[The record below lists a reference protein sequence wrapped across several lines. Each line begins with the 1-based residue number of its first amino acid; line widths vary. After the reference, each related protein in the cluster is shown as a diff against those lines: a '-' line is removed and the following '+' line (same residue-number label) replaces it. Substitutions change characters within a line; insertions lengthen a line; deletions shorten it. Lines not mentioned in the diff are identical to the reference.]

1 MDPFVSEEGAE
12 LLAIFVSPR
21 IGEVMPLERVRYISL
36 SYISTSCCCVYPPP
50 PIPSEP
56 IKSQAC
62 VNTDGAFV
70 CQALKPPKNSQ
81 ELGFQCGKNSV
92 RRQADQKMRGEY
104 LAVTHTMDWPLSC
117 V

>member
-50 PIPSEP
+50 PSHLSPLRVRPVLIPMEHL
-56 IKSQAC
+56 
-62 VNTDGAFV
+62 FV
-70 CQALKPPKNSQ
+70 
-81 ELGFQCGKNSV
+81 
-92 RRQADQKMRGEY
+92 R
-104 LAVTHTMDWPLSC
+104 H
-117 V
+117 